1 MSLREWRQRYAGP
14 VYASMTFAERGLF
27 LGAQTCLAK
36 FESGRSSA
44 LGIQGP
50 DERTLAL
57 LSVAYGYAV
66 SASIL
71 GFIQRAARA
80 YVRGE
85 TALADIH
92 LAHGGLPEIKDLDRA
107 AYRLLLAD
115 RLLAEGME
123 PRELL
128 DALEMDST
136 ALRLLKASPE
146 DPKRPGWPAGTPGG
160 RGGKFRPKDEGG
172 NQAFSN
178 LPVPIPVADFS
189 GGFHDVV
196 VKAWMDYFQKNG
208 IPAIEKPALRFIG
221 PNDAVIGFPDMIV
234 RLPGI
239 GLAVIEVKTGN
250 DPPLTL
256 QQVGYIPMLQI
267 GGHIYSRDARVA
279 DLGFAPGAQF
289 PPLPVFIL
297 RAPGPGLPYSAH
309 ELPPP
314 TFEP

>member
-107 AYRLLLAD
+107 AYRLFLAD
-115 RLLAEGME
+115 RLLAEGMD
-123 PRELL
+123 PGNLL

-136 ALRLLKASPE
+136 ALRLLKASSD
-146 DPKRPGWPAGTPGG
+146 DPNHPGWPAGTSGG
-160 RGGKFRPKDEGG
+160 RGGKFRPKD
-172 NQAFSN
+172 QSAAFSN

-196 VKAWMDYFQKNG
+196 VKAWIEHFRKNG
-208 IPAIEKPALRFIG
+208 IAAVESPALRFIG
-221 PNDAVIGFPDMIV
+221 PNDAVIGYPDMIV

-250 DPPLTL
+250 DPPLTP
-256 QQVGYIPMLQI
+256 QQAGYIPMLQI
-267 GGHIYSRDARVA
+267 GGHIYSRDARVT
-279 DLGFAPGAQF
+279 DLGLAPGVPL

-314 TFEP
+314 GFEP